1 MTLLGL
7 EFFLVLGGLG
17 FGAMA
22 VGVARDRTHPR
33 RIATAF
39 FWALLAVCFIA
50 GKHLPPALVGLM
62 VVGMAVL
69 AGARS
74 VTPPAAA
81 TESGPD
87 RAAEAGRLGN
97 RLITPVVLIPVF
109 VLAGGYLL
117 PFASFADVRLVLP
130 AQATQVALGL
140 ACGFA
145 LLLSSRV
152 TGAGTSVAFAEGG
165 RLVHAMGWALILPQ
179 LLASLGGVF
188 ARAGVGE
195 VVANAVGSALPL
207 HLPLVAVVAY
217 CAAMALFTI
226 VMGNAFAAFP
236 VVTLGIGL
244 PFIVREHGGNPA
256 IMGAL
261 GMLSGYCGTLVT
273 PMAANFNLVPA
284 ILLGLPDRHAVIR
297 AQAPMAAA
305 IWIFNVV
312 LMAVCVYRF

>member
-33 RIATAF
+33 RIATAL
-39 FWALLAVCFIA
+39 FWTLLAVCFVA
-50 GKHLPPALVGLM
+50 GKHLPPVMAGLM
-62 VVGMAVL
+62 VVAMAVL
-69 AGARS
+69 AGTRS

-81 TESGPD
+81 ADKGTD
-87 RAAEAGRLGN
+87 RAVEAVRLGN
-97 RLITPVVLIPVF
+97 RLITPVVLIPIL

-117 PFASFADVRLVLP
+117 PFASLADVRLVFP

-145 LLLSSRV
+145 LLVASRV
-152 TGAGTSVAFAEGG
+152 TGAGATVALAEGG

-195 VVANAVGSALPL
+195 VVANAVGSTLPL
-207 HLPLVAVVAY
+207 HLPLAAVVAY

-236 VVTLGIGL
+236 VVTLGIGV
-244 PFIVREHGGNPA
+244 PFIVREHGGNAA

-284 ILLGLPDRHAVIR
+284 ILLNLPDRHAVIR

-312 LMAVCVYRF
+312 LMALCVYRF

>member
-33 RIATAF
+33 RIATAL
-39 FWALLAVCFIA
+39 FWALLAVCFVA
-50 GKHLPPALVGLM
+50 GKHLPPVMAGLM
-62 VVGMAVL
+62 VVAMAVL
-69 AGARS
+69 AGTRS

-81 TESGPD
+81 ADKGTD
-87 RAAEAGRLGN
+87 RAVEAVRLGN
-97 RLITPVVLIPVF
+97 RLITPVVLIPIL

-117 PFASFADVRLVLP
+117 PFASLADVRLVFP

-145 LLLSSRV
+145 LLVASRV
-152 TGAGTSVAFAEGG
+152 TGAGATVALAEGG
-165 RLVHAMGWALILPQ
+165 RLVHAMGWALILPR

-195 VVANAVGSALPL
+195 VVANAVGSTLPL
-207 HLPLVAVVAY
+207 HLPLAAVVAY

-236 VVTLGIGL
+236 VVTLGIGV
-244 PFIVREHGGNPA
+244 PFIVREHGGNAA

-284 ILLGLPDRHAVIR
+284 ILLNLPDRHAVIR

-312 LMAVCVYRF
+312 LMALCVYRF

>member
-1 MTLLGL
+1 MTVLGL
-7 EFFLVLGGLG
+7 EFFLMLGGLG

-22 VGVARDRTHPR
+22 VGVARDRMHPR
-33 RIATAF
+33 RAGTTV
-39 FWALLAVCFIA
+39 FWALLAVCFAA
-50 GKHLPPALVGLM
+50 GKFLSPALVGLM
-62 VVGMAVL
+62 VVAMAAL

-74 VTPPAAA
+74 VTPPSRGAG
-81 TESGPD
+81 SGPD

-97 RLITPVVLIPVF
+97 RLITPVVLIPLG

-117 PFASFADVRLVLP
+117 PFLALDDVRLVAP

-195 VVANAVGSALPL
+195 VVAGVVGSALPL

-261 GMLSGYCGTLVT
+261 GMLAGYCGTLVT
-273 PMAANFNLVPA
+273 PMAANFNVVPA
-284 ILLGLPDRHAVIR
+284 VLLGLPDRHAVIR

-312 LMAVCVYRF
+312 LMALCVYRF

>member
-1 MTLLGL
+1 MTLIGL
-7 EFFLVLGGLG
+7 EFFLVLGGVG

-22 VGVARDRTHPR
+22 VGVLRDRAHPR
-33 RIATAF
+33 RVGTAC
-39 FWALLAVCFIA
+39 FWALLAVCFAA
-50 GKHLPPALVGLM
+50 GKHLPPVTVGLM
-62 VVGMAVL
+62 VVAMACL

-74 VTPPAAA
+74 VKPPTAAA
-81 TESGPD
+81 AQGPD
-87 RAAEAGRLGN
+87 RAAEAARLGN
-97 RLITPVVLIPVF
+97 GLIHPIVLIPVC

-117 PFASFADVRLVLP
+117 PLAGLADVRLVAP
-130 AQATQVALGL
+130 AQATPVALGL
-140 ACGFA
+140 ACGLA
-145 LLLSSRV
+145 LLLASRV
-152 TGAGTSVAFAEGG
+152 TGAGLPIAFSEGG
-165 RLVHAMGWALILPQ
+165 RLVHTMGWALILPQ

-195 VVANAVGSALPL
+195 VVSSAVGSALPL

-217 CAAMALFTI
+217 CAAMALFTV

-284 ILLGLPDRHAVIR
+284 ILLDLPDRNAVIR

-312 LMAVCVYRF
+312 LMALCVYRF

>member
-33 RIATAF
+33 RAGTAI
-39 FWALLAVCFIA
+39 FWTLLAVCFAA
-50 GKHLPPALVGLM
+50 GKLLPPAVVGLM
-62 VVGMAVL
+62 VVIMAVL
-69 AGARS
+69 AGART
-74 VTPPAAA
+74 VTPPAPAA
-81 TESGPD
+81 ENGPD
-87 RAAEAGRLGN
+87 RATEAARLGN
-97 RLITPVVLIPVF
+97 RLITPVVLIPIL

-117 PFASFADVRLVLP
+117 PFASLADVRMVVP

-145 LLLSSRV
+145 LLLSSRF
-152 TGAGTSVAFAEGG
+152 TGAGTPVAFAEGG

-207 HLPLVAVVAY
+207 HLPLAAVVAY

-236 VVTLGIGL
+236 VVTLGIGV

-273 PMAANFNLVPA
+273 PMAAN
-284 ILLGLPDRHAVIR
+284 
-297 AQAPMAAA
+297 
-305 IWIFNVV
+305 
-312 LMAVCVYRF
+312 